1 MYKIS
6 SIKLYPASLIYFA
19 AVTLL
24 LSSCRQKGTP
34 DILTFELENHI
45 SYLASDQL
53 EGRQTGTP
61 GDSLAMEYIWKDL
74 RENGLEPLSGDGYQR
89 FQVLGK
95 SEPGNNNH
103 LSVNGRSLSLGKD
116 FMPMAF
122 SGNNSL
128 ESEVIYAGYGLSI
141 SNDSI
146 KWNDYD
152 NINVGGKWILVLRGD
167 PDTDKVVSGFL
178 PFSSDRDKAMLA
190 KDMGAAGVL
199 MVSGPAFDPDDVLE
213 PLSSGDHSVGLPVF
227 RIKREIAD
235 MILQNSGNSVEV
247 LEKKLNSRNKT
258 QGFSTGISVRGSSEI
273 ITGTHST
280 RNVVMMLPG
289 EDPELSKEYLIIGA
303 HADHLG
309 MGGASSR
316 KPDTTAIHPGADDN
330 ASGVGAM
337 LELAEKFALTKGSN
351 KRSLI
356 FIAFSGEEMGLLG
369 SKYFV
374 ENAGIDLSAVNAMI
388 NLDMLGRFQE
398 TNSLQVGGVGTAEG
412 LKDLILSLTD
422 TSFFR
427 LSLSDEGYGPSDHSS
442 FYGKNIPVLF
452 FTTGAHLDYHTPHD
466 THDRINYEGMI
477 KVSDQIYEIASALA
491 SDDQKLKFRESG
503 PRESTSKVMRR
514 RGVTLG
520 IMPDFAGNV
529 KNGLRADFVTPGR
542 PADRGGMKKGDII
555 ISINGKPVNN
565 IQDYMFRMNQLKH
578 GQTINVEI
586 IRNNKKELLLIQ
598 L

>member
-1 MYKIS
+1 MHRIS
-6 SIKLYPASLIYFA
+6 SFKPHPALLMCLLALI
-19 AVTLL
+19 LL
-24 LSSCRQKGTP
+24 LSSCRQKGSP
-34 DILTFELENHI
+34 DISTFELENHI
-45 SYLASDQL
+45 SYLASDLL

-61 GDSLAMEYIWKDL
+61 GDSLAMEYIWKEL
-74 RENGLEPLSGDGYQR
+74 KKNGLKPLSGDGYQR

-95 SEPGNNNH
+95 SEPGNNNY
-103 LSVNGRSLSLGKD
+103 LSVNGRNLLLGKD
-116 FMPMAF
+116 FMPTAF
-122 SGNNSL
+122 SGNDSL

-152 NINVGGKWILVLRGD
+152 KIDVAGKWILVLRGD
-167 PDTDKVVSGFL
+167 PDTDNVVSGFL

-199 MVSGPAFDPDDVLE
+199 LVSGPAFDPDDVLE
-213 PLSSGDHSVGLPVF
+213 PLSGGDHSVGLPVL

-235 MILQNSGNSVEV
+235 LILQNSGNTVEV
-247 LEKKLNSRNKT
+247 LERKLNARSKT
-258 QGFSTGISVRGSSEI
+258 QSFSTGISVSGGSEI
-273 ITGTHST
+273 ITGTCSA
-280 RNVVMMLPG
+280 RNVVMLLPG
-289 EDPELSKEYLIIGA
+289 EDAELNKQYLIIGA

-309 MGGASSR
+309 MGGSSSR

-337 LELAEKFALTKGSN
+337 LELAEKFALTKGSH

-374 ENAGIDLSAVNAMI
+374 ENAGIDLSSVNAMI
-388 NLDMLGRFQE
+388 NLDMLGRLQE
-398 TNSLQVGGVGTAEG
+398 TNSLQIGGVGTAEG
-412 LKDLILSLTD
+412 LKDLVLSLAD

-442 FYGKNIPVLF
+442 FYGKDVPVLF

-477 KVSDQIYEIASALA
+477 KVSDQIYKIASSLA
-491 SDDQKLKFRESG
+491 NADQKLKFRESG
-503 PRESTSKVMRR
+503 PKESSGRVMRR
-514 RGVTLG
+514 RGITLG

-529 KNGLRADFVTPGR
+529 KNGLRADFVTPGK

-555 ISINGKPVNN
+555 ISINGKSVNN

-578 GQTINVEI
+578 GQTISVEI
-586 IRNNKKELLLIQ
+586 VRNNKKELLLIQ